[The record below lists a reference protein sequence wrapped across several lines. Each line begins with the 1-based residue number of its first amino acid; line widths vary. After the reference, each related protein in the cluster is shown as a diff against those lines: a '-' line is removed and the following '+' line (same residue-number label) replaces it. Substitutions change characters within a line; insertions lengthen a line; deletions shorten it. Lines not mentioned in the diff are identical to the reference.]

1 MQGSHRREQE
11 LVAQVQ
17 SLQARV
23 RILTSKGSE
32 ATRTELARLRA
43 ENEQLRDTFSA
54 TQYVCVLLLVCVST
68 LGCVFCDTS
77 ASVVFYCR
85 AKWQNTLETAQ
96 QKIGALTRERDA
108 VLGYATELEGRVNLV
123 RGVVGGAW
131 VCLC

>member
-54 TQYVCVLLLVCVST
+54 TQYVCVLLL
-68 LGCVFCDTS
+68 
-77 ASVVFYCR
+77 R
-85 AKWQNTLETAQ
+85 
-96 QKIGALTRERDA
+96 
-108 VLGYATELEGRVNLV
+108 VLAH
-123 RGVVGGAW
+123 
-131 VCLC
+131 